1 MFAITIPEIIDSDS
15 TKRLYADYRKGT
27 LPRQRV
33 RQLQCRTC
41 GRNILQAGECN
52 MNASSEY
59 VLGARLARSVSNMLR
74 TRAHQQ
80 QQQPETRPKG
90 AMSVTGLQ
98 SMHG

>member
-1 MFAITIPEIIDSDS
+1 
-15 TKRLYADYRKGT
+15 
-27 LPRQRV
+27 
-33 RQLQCRTC
+33 
-41 GRNILQAGECN
+41 